1 MATHTHR
8 ASVLAR
14 ETLCDKFHV
23 AMKPTSNTT
32 NAFTQSEKDNPPVS
46 PKNKYKKNN
55 EKSGKE
61 IVNQVNSMRQVLGGV
76 NV

>member
-1 MATHTHR
+1 
-8 ASVLAR
+8 
-14 ETLCDKFHV
+14 
-23 AMKPTSNTT
+23 MKSFKQFNEEGEAAPTNTT

-46 PKNKYKKNN
+46 PKNKYKKKN
-55 EKSGKE
+55 EKFGKE

>member
-1 MATHTHR
+1 MKTFKQFNEEG
-8 ASVLAR
+8 
-14 ETLCDKFHV
+14 ET
-23 AMKPTSNTT
+23 APTNTT

-55 EKSGKE
+55 EKSGKKV
-61 IVNQVNSMRQVLGGV
+61 VNQVNSMRQVLGGV